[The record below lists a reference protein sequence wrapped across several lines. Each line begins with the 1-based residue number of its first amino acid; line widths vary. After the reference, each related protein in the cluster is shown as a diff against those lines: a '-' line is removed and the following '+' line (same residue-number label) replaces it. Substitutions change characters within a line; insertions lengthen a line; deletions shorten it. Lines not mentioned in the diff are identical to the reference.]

1 MVVEH
6 QDPSLMEIMVFSK
19 TRPTASEEYITLA
32 IIIHFYFIKW
42 SVDGHFS
49 KYSFKK
55 LPAVHEFQK
64 F

>member
-1 MVVEH
+1 
-6 QDPSLMEIMVFSK
+6 MEIMVFSK

-32 IIIHFYFIKW
+32 VIIHFYFIKW